1 MNKMTGLIL
10 MIIGGVLFTIGL
22 INYVGKSNQIVDKT
36 TVQLVEERDTIVIER
51 NEQVA
56 TSQSQVSK
64 NELQR
69 IIDIAKA
76 DGVLTQNEKDTL
88 RVIATENKYDYQQII
103 SKIEEDLSKGT
114 IKAETEII
122 DQDKKKGNDFEKYVV
137 EKFNQKYFKIKEWA
151 GDKYVNGRYAEST
164 LQPDLTVDFKL
175 HDQMRSFAV
184 ECKYRSNFFQGGV
197 VVASEEQ
204 LSCYKKFED
213 QQNKT
218 VYLAIGVGG
227 SASSPSTLY
236 VVPLSSINSSFI
248 SLDQLKKHY
257 KNPEKD
263 FFYDLNKEQ
272 LN

>member
-22 INYVGKSNQIVDKT
+22 INYAGKSNQIVDKT

-51 NEQVA
+51 NEKVA

-64 NELQR
+64 NELQS

-88 RVIATENKYDYQQII
+88 RVIATENNYDYQQII
-103 SKIEEDLSKGT
+103 SKIEEDLSKGA

-122 DQDKKKGNDFEKYVV
+122 DQDKKKGTDFEKYVV
-137 EKFNQKYFKIKEWA
+137 EKFNKKYFKIKEWA
-151 GDKYVNGRYAEST
+151 GDKYVNGRYAETT
-164 LQPDLTVDFKL
+164 LQPDLKISFSHNNQK
-175 HDQMRSFAV
+175 RNFAV
-184 ECKYRSNFFQGGV
+184 ECKYRSSFYQDGV
-197 VVASEEQ
+197 VVASDEQ
-204 LSCYKKFED
+204 LARYKKFED
-213 QQNKT
+213 QENTT

-227 SASSPSTLY
+227 TATAPSSLY

-248 SLDQLKKHY
+248 SFSQLKKHF
-257 KNPEKD
+257 KNPEKN
-263 FFYDLNKEQ
+263 FFYDLEKEH